1 MTDKINIYAG
11 RAVSCEHANCT
22 EQAFVRVGFPE
33 NGHPYKEADLCRAHA
48 SEHWERAKGAVASL
62 GMPSPVY
69 GQPGAPIYGPQ
80 VIAQSR
86 AADRDDR
93 AALA

>member
-1 MTDKINIYAG
+1 MKCQHAG
-11 RAVSCEHANCT
+11 CT
-22 EQAFVRVGFPE
+22 EQPYVRVGAPE
-33 NGHPYKEADLCRAHA
+33 NGHPYREADLCRAHA

-69 GQPGAPIYGPQ
+69 GRPGVPIYDPQ